1 MIKLR
6 PLSAQSSSFRRAR
19 ILARQVTFRQRRYP
33 LYAFTTTDMSDDV
46 AYSLTKAYWENKKS
60 LGAAAK
66 WWDGV
71 NLEML
76 SNILTEIHPG
86 AKRYYK
92 EVGAMLADHH

>member
-1 MIKLR
+1 MN
-6 PLSAQSSSFRRAR
+6 
-19 ILARQVTFRQRRYP
+19 
-33 LYAFTTTDMSDDV
+33 DDV

-60 LGAAAK
+60 LGRRQMV
-66 WWDGV
+66 DGV

-92 EVGAMLADHH
+92 EAGAMLADHH